1 MKNKQVMDPLVID
14 SSDRLQVPGYAVRQ
28 VGKQALELTSY
39 SPRHLLFTASGEGEV
54 VVLSGIIGEITVA
67 DLLSFCNMFRKS
79 GILSV
84 TAESGRRDLYFQMGE
99 VVFAES
105 TCDREA
111 LEEILLELGKV
122 DRPTLEKAR
131 EMSNGSRSV
140 GKVLVDRKVVTAKD
154 LWLATRHQVES
165 IVYGLIA
172 VLRGN
177 FHFSPECSER
187 DGIVR
192 LSMSTQNLIMEGLR
206 RVDER
211 ELFTRRI
218 PSFEAHVFPS
228 GRNVE
233 ELSGGE
239 KQMMDLVLDGRRLV
253 RELIR
258 AAGVGEFDGLRLLY
272 QLCERGVILIEES
285 PEVEVDGA
293 LGEILAV
300 GNRVLALL
308 FRAISEV
315 HPEFIQ
321 EVTRFLRSLPQPY
334 SFLFGDTEVKSNG
347 SVDGGRILAN
357 LEGLEEGDKEK
368 LLAEGLC
375 ELIYMEC
382 QAARREL
389 GSRKAAELVQA
400 GQDVSETL
408 MARAGR

>member
-1 MKNKQVMDPLVID
+1 MKRKQVMDPLELD
-14 SSDRLQVPGYAVRQ
+14 SAGRLKVPGYAVRQ

-39 SPRHLLFTASGEGEV
+39 SSRHLLFTVPGEEEV
-54 VVLSGIIGEITVA
+54 VVLSGAIGEITVA

-79 GILSV
+79 GVLSV
-84 TAESGRRDLYFQMGE
+84 TADCGRRDLYFQNGE
-99 VVFAES
+99 VVFAAS

-122 DRPTLEKAR
+122 DRQTLEKAR
-131 EMSNGSRSV
+131 ELSNGSRSV
-140 GKVLVDRKVVTAKD
+140 GKVLVERKAVTAKD

-165 IVYGLIA
+165 IVYGLVA
-172 VLRGN
+172 VVRGN
-177 FHFSPECSER
+177 FHFSPEDPGR

-211 ELFTRRI
+211 ELFMRRI
-218 PSFEAHVFPS
+218 PSFEAHVFPT
-228 GRNVE
+228 GRGTD

-239 KQMMDLVLDGRRLV
+239 KQLMDLVLDGRRLV

-272 QLCERGVILIEES
+272 QLCERGVVQIEES
-285 PEVEVDGA
+285 PEVELEGA

-300 GNRVLALL
+300 GNRVLSLL
-308 FRAISEV
+308 FGAVSEAQ
-315 HPEFIQ
+315 PDFLQ

-334 SFLFGDTEVKSNG
+334 SFLFGDTEVRSNG
-347 SVDGGRILAN
+347 SLDGGRILAN

-389 GSRKAAELVQA
+389 GAERAAELVQA

-408 MARAGR
+408 MSRVGR